1 MLSKVGMGVTQRLV
15 PLIVLGCGEAPLEP
29 LPSPLVTNAAHYV
42 AIPGA
47 RIGSSQEHSFTIIAT
62 FTNTSRFVVNLARC
76 FPDTPYPIYDIV
88 SADRDTSVAYSP
100 GWACPGPS
108 YFRVQPGLTRVDTLL
123 VRGPN
128 AFNGL
133 TGEVFGL
140 FEGRFVLS
148 YNWHACTGET
158 SQCASP
164 IHGNARSGAFTVT
177 RGE

>member
-1 MLSKVGMGVTQRLV
+1 MLSKVAMGVTKRLIPMV
-15 PLIVLGCGEAPLEP
+15 MLSCGEAPLEP
-29 LPSPLVTNAAHYV
+29 LPSPLVTNANHYV

-47 RIGSSQEHSFTIIAT
+47 PIASSRDHRFTIIAT
-62 FTNTSRFVVNLARC
+62 FTNTSRHVVNLARC

-108 YFRVQPGLTRVDTLL
+108 YFRVEPGLTRVDTLF

-133 TGEVFGL
+133 TGEVFGVL
-140 FEGRFVLS
+140 EGRFVLS
-148 YNWHACTGET
+148 YDWYACTDET
-158 SQCASP
+158 PQCTSP
-164 IHGNARSGAFTVT
+164 IHGKARSGTFTVI